1 MGLSAFEGKP
11 AKAIDK
17 LRKYDVFRTM
27 PRDLV
32 ETTSSGAILTFVAC
46 FVCMILFLFE
56 FTAFLRVTPV
66 TEVVMDSN
74 QEGLLKIKFDL
85 TMHDIACDHIYVGAW
100 DSFGTDRL
108 NITKGI
114 TMTPL
119 SEAGNGVE
127 GTSSWISFRN
137 CFKI

>member
-46 FVCMILFLFE
+46 FVCSLFAFHLKVRFYPPNQPQAKNIFSLVTIVTYWKRTNSEFGSQRNQFE
-56 FTAFLRVTPV
+56 
-66 TEVVMDSN
+66 N
-74 QEGLLKIKFDL
+74 Q
-85 TMHDIACDHIYVGAW
+85 
-100 DSFGTDRL
+100 R
-108 NITKGI
+108 
-114 TMTPL
+114 
-119 SEAGNGVE
+119 
-127 GTSSWISFRN
+127 
-137 CFKI
+137 